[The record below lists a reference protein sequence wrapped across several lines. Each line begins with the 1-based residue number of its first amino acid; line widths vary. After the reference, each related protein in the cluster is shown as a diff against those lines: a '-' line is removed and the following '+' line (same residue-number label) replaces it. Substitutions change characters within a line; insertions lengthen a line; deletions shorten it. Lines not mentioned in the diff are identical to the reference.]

1 MYMCLC
7 VYDSHSLFIHLLGD
21 GHLSRFHML
30 AIANNAAIN
39 IAVQISFQVS
49 VFIFFR

>member
-1 MYMCLC
+1 MCLC
-7 VYDSHSLFIHLLGD
+7 VYVSHSFFINLSGD

-39 IAVQISFQVS
+39 IGVQISFQVS